1 MPLDHLIVYGN
12 APAAGAHALDELIG
26 RASDKFEMVARAPE
40 DISTIGYTSGT
51 TGHPKGAMLTHRAV
65 IYNSVMTA
73 TMHVRTVADTV
84 VTALPCAHVYGN
96 IVMNGALISGGTLV
110 LMERFDAEE
119 ALRLLVKHRATLFD
133 GVPTMYM
140 YMLALPGIEG
150 LDLSGLPL
158 HGGRTDHAGR

>member
-1 MPLDHLIVYGN
+1 
-12 APAAGAHALDELIG
+12 
-26 RASDKFEMVARAPE
+26 
-40 DISTIGYTSGT
+40 
-51 TGHPKGAMLTHRAV
+51 MLTQRAV

-96 IVMNGALISGGTLV
+96 IVMNGALITGGTLV

-119 ALRLLVKHRATLFD
+119 ALRLLIEHHATIFD

-140 YMLALPGIEG
+140 YMLALPGIEAF
-150 LDLSGLPL
+150 DLSNLGRCTV
-158 HGGRTDHAGR
+158 GGKPCR